1 MQIRVLV
8 AIFTIFT
15 FIMLFVLIRNYSDA
29 MNLYTI
35 PDVMPYNLLDDNSTD
50 SVVSSGASWIEK
62 LSMQS
67 DVAYIYPASEM
78 QVRLLSDAN
87 IQKEGSSIFRVSVG
101 VIDDYQFFCI
111 NQVFMSHKIQYSY
124 YKVGDNIWLVVS
136 TKDEKYLKQVL
147 DELARYEISYTMTK
161 S

>member
-35 PDVMPYNLLDDNSTD
+35 PDVMPYNLVDDNSTD

>member
-15 FIMLFVLIRNYSDA
+15 FVMLFVLIRNYSDA

-35 PDVMPYNLLDDNSTD
+35 PDITPYNLVDDNSTD
-50 SVVSSGASWIEK
+50 SVVSSSASWIEK

-78 QVRLLSDAN
+78 QVRLLSDTN
-87 IQKEGSSIFRVSVG
+87 IQKEDSSIFRVSVG

-147 DELARYEISYTMTK
+147 DELSRYEISYTMTK